1 MGGCERLRKR
11 ASEERKTKGRPRM
24 RRPAALIALVLV
36 SVSLGGC
43 ATSALNMAPDR
54 PNAPWI
60 PATGPEGE
68 IAAGERGPADQ
79 PNHGSYV
86 LPANRALAGIPPPAF
101 DLERDGP
108 YTLPE
113 LIDIAESTNP
123 VTRNAWNDARN
134 AALAAGIAKST
145 FLPVISAG
153 IVQGWQKTHIDFSA
167 RDQISALRITPPPL
181 PVPAP
186 PIPVPPLSPPTLGG
200 NVSNDVTGEGNL
212 EVLSIQW
219 LLFDFGKRAA
229 LVEVAKQ
236 GSAISNIAFTAGHQ
250 QVIYNVSLAF
260 YANAAAR
267 AHLATAMES
276 LRNAE
281 EVQAAAED
289 RYKRGIGTVV
299 EVAQAKQATAEAQL
313 VRVQAEG
320 DAENFYLALISA
332 MGISPMTRLT
342 IADIA
347 RRTLPPSLTAPIES
361 FVSEALARRTDVLSG
376 YATLNASLASLRAAQ
391 AEFLPKVFASGTGTR
406 LAGSLNITAIPGV
419 DQQLPIVNLPS
430 NQPGVSTD
438 QLSGTLLVG
447 ATVPL
452 YAGGSRAAML
462 EQARDNV
469 DKAETTLLQVMNEAA
484 RQIVVA
490 RNTLKTSLS
499 AYSASTALV
508 AAGQTT
514 FSAALTAYRNGVGS
528 ITDVALAERQLL
540 VAKNA
545 ETDAYSTALSA
556 AATLALAAGVLG
568 SAPSR

>member
-1 MGGCERLRKR
+1 
-11 ASEERKTKGRPRM
+11 M
-24 RRPAALIALVLV
+24 RRPAAVIALVLV
-36 SVSLGGC
+36 SVSLVGC
-43 ATSALNMAPDR
+43 ATSALNMAPNR

-60 PATGPEGE
+60 PATGPDGE
-68 IAAGERGPADQ
+68 IAAGERGPPDQ

-86 LPANRALAGIPPPAF
+86 LPANRALAGIPPPAL
-101 DLERDGP
+101 DLERGGP
-108 YTLPE
+108 YTLPD
-113 LIDIAESTNP
+113 LIDIAQSTNP

-153 IVQGWQKTHIDFSA
+153 IVQGWQKTHIDFSG

-186 PIPVPPLSPPTLGG
+186 PLPVPPLSPPTLGG
-200 NVSNDVTGEGNL
+200 NVSNDVTGEGNV
-212 EVLSIQW
+212 EVLSLQW
-219 LLFDFGKRAA
+219 LLFDFGERAA

-236 GSAISNIAFTAGHQ
+236 GSAISNIAFTAAHQ

-276 LRNAE
+276 LKNAE

-320 DAENFYLALISA
+320 DAENSYLALISA

-342 IADIA
+342 IADIS

-361 FVSEALARRTDVLSG
+361 FVSEALARRTDVLTG
-376 YATLNASLASLRAAQ
+376 YATLHASLASLRAAQ

-406 LAGSLNITAIPGV
+406 LSGSLNITAIPGV

-430 NQPGVSTD
+430 NQPGVSAD
-438 QLSGTLLVG
+438 QFSGTLLVG

-508 AAGQTT
+508 AAAQTT

-545 ETDAYSTALSA
+545 ETDAYSTALST

>member
-1 MGGCERLRKR
+1 
-11 ASEERKTKGRPRM
+11 M

-36 SVSLGGC
+36 SVSLAGC
-43 ATSALNMAPDR
+43 ATSALNMAPGR

-86 LPANRALAGIPPPAF
+86 LPANRALAGIPPPAL
-101 DLERDGP
+101 DLERGGP

-113 LIDIAESTNP
+113 LIDIAQSTNP

-167 RDQISALRITPPPL
+167 SALRITPPPL
-181 PVPAP
+181 PVPAS
-186 PIPVPPLSPPTLGG
+186 PLSPTTLGG
-200 NVSNDVTGEGNL
+200 NVSSDVTGEGNV

-219 LLFDFGKRAA
+219 LLFDFGERAA

-236 GSAISNIAFTAGHQ
+236 GSAISNIAFTAAHQ

-276 LRNAE
+276 LTNAE

-320 DAENFYLALISA
+320 DAENSYLALISA

-342 IADIA
+342 IADIS
-347 RRTLPPSLTAPIES
+347 RRILPPSLTAPIES
-361 FVSEALARRTDVLSG
+361 FVSEALARRTDVLTG

-406 LAGSLNITAIPGV
+406 LSGSLNISAIPGV

-430 NQPGVSTD
+430 NQSGESTD

-469 DKAETTLLQVMNEAA
+469 DKAETTLLQTMNEAA

-508 AAGQTT
+508 AAAQTT

-545 ETDAYSTALSA
+545 ETDAYSTALST

>member
-1 MGGCERLRKR
+1 
-11 ASEERKTKGRPRM
+11 M
-24 RRPAALIALVLV
+24 RRPAAVIALVLV
-36 SVSLGGC
+36 SVSLVGC

-60 PATGPEGE
+60 PATGPGGE

-79 PNHGSYV
+79 PNQGSYV
-86 LPANRALAGIPPPAF
+86 LPANRALAGIPPPAL
-101 DLERDGP
+101 DLERGGP
-108 YTLPE
+108 YTLPD
-113 LIDIAESTNP
+113 LIDIAQSTNP

-153 IVQGWQKTHIDFSA
+153 IVQGWQKTHIDFSG

-186 PIPVPPLSPPTLGG
+186 PLPVPPLSPPTLGG
-200 NVSNDVTGEGNL
+200 NVSNDVTGEGNV
-212 EVLSIQW
+212 EVLSLQW
-219 LLFDFGKRAA
+219 LLFDFGERAA

-236 GSAISNIAFTAGHQ
+236 GSAISNIAFTAAHQ

-276 LRNAE
+276 LKNAE

-320 DAENFYLALISA
+320 DAENSYLALISA

-342 IADIA
+342 IADIS

-361 FVSEALARRTDVLSG
+361 FVSEALARRTDVLTG
-376 YATLNASLASLRAAQ
+376 YATLHASLASLRAAQ

-406 LAGSLNITAIPGV
+406 LSGSLNITAIPGV

-430 NQPGVSTD
+430 NQPGVSAD
-438 QLSGTLLVG
+438 QFSGTLLVG

-508 AAGQTT
+508 AAAQTT

-545 ETDAYSTALSA
+545 ETDAYSTALST

>member
-1 MGGCERLRKR
+1 
-11 ASEERKTKGRPRM
+11 M
-24 RRPAALIALVLV
+24 RRPAAVIALVLV
-36 SVSLGGC
+36 SVSLVGC

-60 PATGPEGE
+60 PATGPGGE
-68 IAAGERGPADQ
+68 IAAGERAPADQ

-86 LPANRALAGIPPPAF
+86 LPANRALAGIPPPAL
-101 DLERDGP
+101 DLERGGP
-108 YTLPE
+108 YTLPD
-113 LIDIAESTNP
+113 LIDIAQSTNP

-153 IVQGWQKTHIDFSA
+153 IVQGWQKTHIDFSG

-186 PIPVPPLSPPTLGG
+186 PLPVPPLSPTTLGG
-200 NVSNDVTGEGNL
+200 NVSNDVTGEGNV
-212 EVLSIQW
+212 EVLSLQW
-219 LLFDFGKRAA
+219 LLFDFGERAA

-236 GSAISNIAFTAGHQ
+236 GSAISNIAFTAAHQ

-320 DAENFYLALISA
+320 DAENSYLALISA

-342 IADIA
+342 IADIS

-361 FVSEALARRTDVLSG
+361 FVSEALARRTDVLTG
-376 YATLNASLASLRAAQ
+376 YATLHASLASLRAAQ

-406 LAGSLNITAIPGV
+406 LSGSLNITAIPGV

-430 NQPGVSTD
+430 NQPGVSAD
-438 QLSGTLLVG
+438 QFSGTLLVG

-499 AYSASTALV
+499 AYSASTSLV
-508 AAGQTT
+508 AAAQTT

-545 ETDAYSTALSA
+545 ETDAYSTALST

-568 SAPSR
+568 SAPSQ

>member
-1 MGGCERLRKR
+1 
-11 ASEERKTKGRPRM
+11 M
-24 RRPAALIALVLV
+24 RRPTALAALILV
-36 SVSLGGC
+36 SVSLVGC
-43 ATSALNMAPDR
+43 ATSALHMAPDR

-60 PATGPEGE
+60 PATGPGGE

-86 LPANRALAGIPPPAF
+86 LPANRALAGIPPPAL
-101 DLERDGP
+101 DLERGGP
-108 YTLPE
+108 YALPE
-113 LIDIAESTNP
+113 LIDIAQSTNP

-153 IVQGWQKTHIDFSA
+153 IVQGWQKTHIDFSG
-167 RDQISALRITPPPL
+167 DQTAALRITPPPL
-181 PVPAP
+181 PVPASP
-186 PIPVPPLSPPTLGG
+186 LQVPPLSPPTLGG
-200 NVSNDVTGEGNL
+200 NVSNDITGEGNL

-236 GSAISNIAFTAGHQ
+236 GSAISNIAFTAAHQ

-276 LRNAE
+276 LTNAE

-320 DAENFYLALISA
+320 DAENSYLALISA

-342 IADIA
+342 IADIS
-347 RRTLPPSLTAPIES
+347 RRILPPSLTAPIES
-361 FVSEALARRTDVLSG
+361 FVSEALARRTDVLTG
-376 YATLNASLASLRAAQ
+376 YATLHASLASLRAAQ

-406 LAGSLNITAIPGV
+406 LSGNLNITAIPGV

-430 NQPGVSTD
+430 NQSGISND

-469 DKAETTLLQVMNEAA
+469 DKAETTLLQTMNEAA

-499 AYSASTALV
+499 AYSASTTLV
-508 AAGQTT
+508 AAAQTT
-514 FSAALTAYRNGVGS
+514 FSAALSAYRNGVGS

-545 ETDAYSTALSA
+545 ETDSYSTALSA

>member
-1 MGGCERLRKR
+1 
-11 ASEERKTKGRPRM
+11 M
-24 RRPAALIALVLV
+24 RRPAAVIALVLV
-36 SVSLGGC
+36 SVSLAGC
-43 ATSALNMAPDR
+43 ATSALNMAPGR

-86 LPANRALAGIPPPAF
+86 LPANRALAGIPPPAL
-101 DLERDGP
+101 DLERGGP

-113 LIDIAESTNP
+113 LIDIAQSTNP

-167 RDQISALRITPPPL
+167 SALRITPPPL
-181 PVPAP
+181 PVPAS
-186 PIPVPPLSPPTLGG
+186 PLSPPTLGG
-200 NVSNDVTGEGNL
+200 NVSSDVTGEGNV

-219 LLFDFGKRAA
+219 LLFDFGERAA

-236 GSAISNIAFTAGHQ
+236 GSAISNIAFTAAHQ

-276 LRNAE
+276 LTNAE

-320 DAENFYLALISA
+320 DSENSYLALISA

-342 IADIA
+342 IADIS
-347 RRTLPPSLTAPIES
+347 RRILPPSLTAPIES
-361 FVSEALARRTDVLSG
+361 FVSEALARRTDVLTG

-406 LAGSLNITAIPGV
+406 LSGSLNISAIPGV

-430 NQPGVSTD
+430 NQSGESTD

-469 DKAETTLLQVMNEAA
+469 DKAETTLLQTMNEAA

-508 AAGQTT
+508 AAAQTT

-545 ETDAYSTALSA
+545 ETDAYSTALST

>member
-1 MGGCERLRKR
+1 
-11 ASEERKTKGRPRM
+11 
-24 RRPAALIALVLV
+24 
-36 SVSLGGC
+36 
-43 ATSALNMAPDR
+43 
-54 PNAPWI
+54 
-60 PATGPEGE
+60 
-68 IAAGERGPADQ
+68 
-79 PNHGSYV
+79 
-86 LPANRALAGIPPPAF
+86 LAGIPPAAL
-101 DLERDGP
+101 DLERGGP

-113 LIDIAESTNP
+113 LIDIAQSTNP

-167 RDQISALRITPPPL
+167 AALRITP
-181 PVPAP
+181 
-186 PIPVPPLSPPTLGG
+186 SPTLGG
-200 NVSNDVTGEGNL
+200 NASNDVTGEGNV

-219 LLFDFGKRAA
+219 LLFDFGERTA
-229 LVEVAKQ
+229 LVEVAQQ
-236 GSAISNIAFTAGHQ
+236 GSAISNIAFTAAHQ

-276 LRNAE
+276 LTNAE

-320 DAENFYLALISA
+320 DAENSYLALISA

-342 IADIA
+342 IADIS

-361 FVSEALARRTDVLSG
+361 FVSEALAQRTDVLTG
-376 YATLNASLASLRAAQ
+376 YATLHASLASLRAAQ

-406 LAGSLNITAIPGV
+406 LSGSLNITAIPGV
-419 DQQLPIVNLPS
+419 GQQLPIVNLPS

-469 DKAETTLLQVMNEAA
+469 DKAETTLLQTMNEAA

-508 AAGQTT
+508 AAARTT

-545 ETDAYSTALSA
+545 ETDAYSTSLSA
-556 AATLALAAGVLG
+556 AATLGLAAGVLG
-568 SAPSR
+568 SAPPQ

>member
-1 MGGCERLRKR
+1 
-11 ASEERKTKGRPRM
+11 M
-24 RRPAALIALVLV
+24 RRPAAVIALVLV
-36 SVSLGGC
+36 SVSLVGC
-43 ATSALNMAPDR
+43 ATSALHMAPDR

-60 PATGPEGE
+60 PATGPGGE

-86 LPANRALAGIPPPAF
+86 LPANRALAGIPPPAL
-101 DLERDGP
+101 DLERGGP
-108 YTLPE
+108 YALPE
-113 LIDIAESTNP
+113 LIDIAQSTNP

-167 RDQISALRITPPPL
+167 SALRITPPPL
-181 PVPAP
+181 PVPAS
-186 PIPVPPLSPPTLGG
+186 PLSPPTLGG
-200 NVSNDVTGEGNL
+200 NVSNDITGEGNL

-236 GSAISNIAFTAGHQ
+236 GSAISNIAFTAAHQ

-276 LRNAE
+276 LTNAE

-320 DAENFYLALISA
+320 DAENSYLALISA

-342 IADIA
+342 IADIS
-347 RRTLPPSLTAPIES
+347 RRILPASLTAPIES
-361 FVSEALARRTDVLSG
+361 FVSEALARRTDVLTG
-376 YATLNASLASLRAAQ
+376 YATLHASLASLRAAQ

-406 LAGSLNITAIPGV
+406 LSGNLNITAIPGV

-430 NQPGVSTD
+430 NQSGESTD

-469 DKAETTLLQVMNEAA
+469 DKAETTLLQTMNEAA

-499 AYSASTALV
+499 AFSASTALV
-508 AAGQTT
+508 AAAQTT
-514 FSAALTAYRNGVGS
+514 FSAALSAYRNGVGS

-545 ETDAYSTALSA
+545 ETDSYSTALSA